1 VRAASQRDGW
11 NSELAGRAA
20 AALRLAGAV
29 ALSRPVGQKEVERN
43 VHATEGQ
50 VASAPSLRNLTGKK
64 MMLSGAV
71 TPGALNGKPS
81 ASPAWE
87 SVSQSLGIF
96 SAARYGRSSKNG
108 DVDATALD
116 AALADAQDAV
126 RRLRFSQWRRFGR
139 SRRATQS
146 ETTRPLWER

>member
-50 VASAPSLRNLTGKK
+50 VASAPSLRKK
-64 MMLSGAV
+64 MMLSAAV